1 MKKALLVMA
10 VVSTAAFATYKLTR
24 SDTSRDSGVVKA
36 DASLT
41 QDRIWI
47 DHLPRNDRDTFQIF
61 LALTEEPVGIFQ
73 AASQWAGQYEIFRY
87 EMNGSEIRFVFP
99 QNGDREKA
107 TANARECR
115 DHGHDY
121 CLDLSGTKRGV
132 KKYYSRKGWEID
144 GLTTEQAKAKADQI
158 IESLQ
163 TEK

>member
-1 MKKALLVMA
+1 MKKAFLVMA

-24 SDTSRDSGVVKA
+24 SEAPVVAKT

-61 LALTEEPVGIFQ
+61 LALTEEPIGIFQ

-87 EMNGSEIRFVFP
+87 EMNGNEIRFVFP

-121 CLDLSGTKRGV
+121 CLDMSGTKRGV

-144 GLTTEQAKAKADQI
+144 GLTAEQAKAKADQI
-158 IESLQ
+158 VESLQ

>member
-1 MKKALLVMA
+1 MKKAFLVMA
-10 VVSTAAFATYKLTR
+10 VVSTAAFATYKFTR
-24 SDTSRDSGVVKA
+24 SDAPVVKT
-36 DASLT
+36 DATLT

-87 EMNGSEIRFVFP
+87 EMNGEEIRFVFP

-107 TANARECR
+107 TAKARECR
-115 DHGHDY
+115 DNGHDY
-121 CLDLSGTKRGV
+121 CLDISGTKRGV

-144 GLTTEQAKAKADQI
+144 GLTPDQAKAKAQQI
-158 IESLQ
+158 ALSLA